1 MDLATQW
8 LRRSNSMFQA
18 LEVIRQ
24 IKDADVMPIDRAQMR
39 IKLMLPQKDAK
50 QVLEKLRS
58 NFTSIESEEWEG
70 DLEIVS
76 VTEI

>member
-1 MDLATQW
+1 
-8 LRRSNSMFQA
+8 MFQA

-24 IKDADVMPIDRAQMR
+24 IKEADVMPIDRAQMR
-39 IKLMLPQKDAK
+39 IKLTLPQKDAK

-58 NFTSIESEEWEG
+58 SFTSIESEEWEG

-76 VTEI
+76 VTEL